1 MEEKSVEIIIGL
13 VKDPTFGLSIM
24 VGVGGVYT
32 ELYQDVSFRVI
43 PIDSYDAN
51 EMVNEI
57 KGKKLLEGFRNIKAS
72 KEEVID
78 LLNQLPDD
86 STLEEIQ
93 YHLYVRQKIQRG
105 LQDVDQGKVQTQEEV
120 ENRMKKWLAK

>member
-1 MEEKSVEIIIGL
+1 MQ
-13 VKDPTFGLSIM
+13 T
-24 VGVGGVYT
+24 
-32 ELYQDVSFRVI
+32 
-43 PIDSYDAN
+43 A
-51 EMVNEI
+51 
-57 KGKKLLEGFRNIKAS
+57 

-105 LQDVDQGKVQTQEEV
+105 LQDADQGKVQTQEEV
-120 ENRMKKWLAK
+120 ENRMLKWLAK

>member
-1 MEEKSVEIIIGL
+1 MQ
-13 VKDPTFGLSIM
+13 T
-24 VGVGGVYT
+24 
-32 ELYQDVSFRVI
+32 
-43 PIDSYDAN
+43 A
-51 EMVNEI
+51 
-57 KGKKLLEGFRNIKAS
+57 

-93 YHLYVRQKIQRG
+93 YHLYVRQKIQSG
-105 LQDVDQGKVQTQEEV
+105 LQDVEQGNVETQEEV

>member
-1 MEEKSVEIIIGL
+1 MQT
-13 VKDPTFGLSIM
+13 VK
-24 VGVGGVYT
+24 
-32 ELYQDVSFRVI
+32 EQ
-43 PIDSYDAN
+43 
-51 EMVNEI
+51 
-57 KGKKLLEGFRNIKAS
+57 
-72 KEEVID
+72 VID

-105 LQDVDQGKVQTQEEV
+105 LQDVDQVNVKSQDEV

>member
-1 MEEKSVEIIIGL
+1 MQ
-13 VKDPTFGLSIM
+13 T
-24 VGVGGVYT
+24 
-32 ELYQDVSFRVI
+32 
-43 PIDSYDAN
+43 A
-51 EMVNEI
+51 
-57 KGKKLLEGFRNIKAS
+57 

-105 LQDVDQGKVQTQEEV
+105 LQDADQGKVKNQKEV

>member
-1 MEEKSVEIIIGL
+1 MQ
-13 VKDPTFGLSIM
+13 T
-24 VGVGGVYT
+24 
-32 ELYQDVSFRVI
+32 
-43 PIDSYDAN
+43 A
-51 EMVNEI
+51 
-57 KGKKLLEGFRNIKAS
+57 

-105 LQDVDQGKVQTQEEV
+105 LQDADQGKVQAQEEV
-120 ENRMKKWLAK
+120 ENRMKKGSQSNLGRCSCN

>member
-1 MEEKSVEIIIGL
+1 MQ
-13 VKDPTFGLSIM
+13 T
-24 VGVGGVYT
+24 
-32 ELYQDVSFRVI
+32 
-43 PIDSYDAN
+43 A
-51 EMVNEI
+51 
-57 KGKKLLEGFRNIKAS
+57 

-93 YHLYVRQKIQRG
+93 DHLYVRQKIQRG
-105 LQDVDQGKVQTQEEV
+105 LQDVDQGNVKSQEEV